1 MGNSSEKG
9 LRESAGMMVNYLY
22 DLPAVEELHE
32 RFANRGAI
40 PIGKPVRQ
48 LMTKLESHSKSMEF
62 QG

>member
-1 MGNSSEKG
+1 
-9 LRESAGMMVNYLY
+9 MMVNYLY

-40 PIGKPVRQ
+40 PIGKSVRQ
-48 LMTKLESHSKSMEF
+48 LMARLEPHSKSMEF